1 MSRASNPAENGVI
14 ELREVMLDKIERATE
29 LPMMVLAFVMIPLLA
44 APLFW
49 DLSSRAEAVVLALD
63 AFIWALFATDL
74 AIRVAI
80 APQRLKYVRQHWL
93 DVMIVLVPFVR
104 PLRILR
110 IILYGSRMYRGAVRL
125 ARVDFLLAYA
135 IGLVLLVAT
144 IITLVE
150 RGGNSELDSFSDALW
165 WAVVTV
171 TTVGYGD
178 VVPETQIGR
187 AFAYVLMLG
196 GIGIFGAITAN
207 FASILVRKDDTDS
220 ATLASLVEE
229 VHLMREELT
238 QLRERSADQE

>member
-1 MSRASNPAENGVI
+1 MPSTGSFGR
-14 ELREVMLDKIERATE
+14 
-29 LPMMVLAFVMIPLLA
+29 
-44 APLFW
+44 
-49 DLSSRAEAVVLALD
+49 SSQRTWR
-63 AFIWALFATDL
+63 FK
-74 AIRVAI
+74 VAI

-93 DVMIVLVPFVR
+93 DLMIVLVPFVR

-110 IILYGSRMYRGAVRL
+110 IFLYGSRVYRGAVRF
-125 ARVDFLLAYA
+125 ARVDFLAAYA

-150 RGGNSELDSFSDALW
+150 RGGNSELDSFSDSLW

-178 VVPETQIGR
+178 VAPETQIGR
-187 AFAYVLMLG
+187 AFAYVLMIG

-207 FASILVRKDDTDS
+207 FASILVRKDGTDS
-220 ATLASLVEE
+220 AALTSLVEE

-238 QLRERSADQE
+238 QLRERSANQE

>member
-1 MSRASNPAENGVI
+1 MSRATNPTENGAI
-14 ELREVMLDKIERATE
+14 ERREVMLDKIERATE
-29 LPMMVLAFVMIPLLA
+29 LPMMVLAFVMIPLLV

-63 AFIWALFATDL
+63 GFIWALFATDL
-74 AIRVAI
+74 AIKVAI

-93 DVMIVLVPFVR
+93 DVMIVLVPIVR

-110 IILYGSRMYRGAVRL
+110 IILYGSRVYRGAVRL

-196 GIGIFGAITAN
+196 GIGIFGALTAN
-207 FASILVRKDDTDS
+207 FASILVRKDDNDS

-229 VHLMREELT
+229 VRLMREELT
-238 QLRERSADQE
+238 QLRERRADQE